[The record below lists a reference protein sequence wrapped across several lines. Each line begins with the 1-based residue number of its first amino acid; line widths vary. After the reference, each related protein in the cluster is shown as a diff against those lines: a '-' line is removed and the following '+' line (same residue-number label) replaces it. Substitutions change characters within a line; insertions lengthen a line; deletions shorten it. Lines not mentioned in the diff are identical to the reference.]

1 MGGTGGETGEQVKG
15 LKKMFYEPK
24 MFGVL
29 PFKHNYTQ
37 SGEYI
42 ITSFFLPAFRTIK
55 ENYLLDHRG
64 WVSDEAGKKYF

>member
-29 PFKHNYTQ
+29 PFKHNYT
-37 SGEYI
+37 
-42 ITSFFLPAFRTIK
+42 
-55 ENYLLDHRG
+55 
-64 WVSDEAGKKYF
+64 